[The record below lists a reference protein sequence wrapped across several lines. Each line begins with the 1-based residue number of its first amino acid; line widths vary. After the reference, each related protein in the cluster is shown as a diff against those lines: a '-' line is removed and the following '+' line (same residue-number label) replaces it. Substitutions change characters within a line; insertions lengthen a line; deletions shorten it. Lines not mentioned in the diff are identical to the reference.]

1 MELQPLGIRVD
12 EECGLTGEV
21 FMGKITTDSLMSP
34 SNMLYLPSQG
44 SSGVVITEEVV
55 GDMST
60 CISTVYLHDKE
71 QRLQGEEEGV

>member
-1 MELQPLGIRVD
+1 MQLQRVGIRVA

-34 SNMLYLPSQG
+34 SKMLYLPSQG
-44 SSGVVITEEVV
+44 SSGVVLTEEVL